1 MPESQVTDSKD
12 VPRGTNLEAAYVPA
26 YAGEEQPISIEE
38 AARQL
43 RMEPKR
49 LLGHCTSQRP
59 WMPISDGRWVYPSSL
74 AAVRAKV
81 EADRAAD
88 HSSGGAP

>member
-1 MPESQVTDSKD
+1 MLESQVTESKD
-12 VPRGTNLEAAYVPA
+12 VPRGTILEAAYVPA
-26 YAGEEQPISIEE
+26 YAGEEQPISIE
-38 AARQL
+38 AAAAQL

-74 AAVRAKV
+74 ETLKR
-81 EADRAAD
+81 RLAD
-88 HSSGGAP
+88 HASEVQS

>member
-1 MPESQVTDSKD
+1 MPESQVTESKD
-12 VPRGTNLEAAYVPA
+12 VPRETNLEAAYVPA

-43 RMEPKR
+43 GMEPKR
-49 LLGHCTSQRP
+49 LLGHCTSVRP

-74 AAVRAKV
+74 ETLR
-81 EADRAAD
+81 RRAD
-88 HSSGGAP
+88 HSSGSAT

>member
-1 MPESQVTDSKD
+1 VSSSVNPCPVGQFEGS
-12 VPRGTNLEAAYVPA
+12 AYP
-26 YAGEEQPISIEE
+26 GEEARISIEE
-38 AARQL
+38 AAAQL
-43 RMEPKR
+43 GISVKR
-49 LLGHCTSQRP
+49 LLGYCISARP
-59 WMPISDGRWVYPSSL
+59 WFPISDGRWVYPSSL

>member
-1 MPESQVTDSKD
+1 MLESQVLESTD
-12 VPRGTNLEAAYVPA
+12 VPRGTILEDAYVPA
-26 YAGEEQPISIEE
+26 YEGEEQPISIE
-38 AARQL
+38 AAAAQL

-74 AAVRAKV
+74 VTLRQ
-81 EADRAAD
+81 RLAD
-88 HSSGGAP
+88 HASEVQP